1 MLSRSLITIAIVLVG
16 ASAALAQNSAS
27 VEQLSARSDHMGA
40 LAAFDRLP
48 KRQRTLAA
56 TLAAARSAWAIGLND
71 RAISEYDHALQYD
84 ELKSTERARTI
95 FARGVIDLQEQRPQV
110 ARTYAEHALELI
122 EEASPLRAR
131 VLALRAQAEI
141 QEHLLADAEQDLSAA
156 IEQASGEEVAEYHFL
171 RAECRLQLG
180 KRDDARVDLE
190 AIPLE
195 HARTPD
201 AVRYLAQLALDTG
214 QFEEAQ
220 FWLRKGRRDFPERFA
235 DSWVDYGLV
244 RAALGNSDQVAARQA
259 REEARQRLAPSDP
272 WLNLLEAASEE
283 SAWRERNPTEKQ

>member
-1 MLSRSLITIAIVLVG
+1 MLKRGVTLITLLL
-16 ASAALAQNSAS
+16 SAACAVFAQNSAS
-27 VEQLSARSDHMGA
+27 VEQLSARSEHMSA
-40 LAAFDRLP
+40 LASFDRLP

-71 RAISEYDHALQYD
+71 RAITEYDHALLFD
-84 ELKSTERARTI
+84 ELQSVERARTI
-95 FARGVIDLQEQRPQV
+95 FARGIIDLQEQRPQV
-110 ARTYAEHALELI
+110 ARTYAERALAMI

-131 VLALRAQAEI
+131 ILALRAQAEM
-141 QEHLLADAEQDLSAA
+141 QERLLADAEKDLGEA
-156 IEQASGEEVAEYHFL
+156 IEQASSEDIAEYHFL
-171 RAECRLQLG
+171 RAECRMQLG
-180 KRDDARVDLE
+180 KRDEARIDLE

-201 AVRYLAQLALDTG
+201 AVRYLAQLALDSG

-244 RAALGNSDQVAARQA
+244 RAALGNSDQTAAR
-259 REEARQRLAPSDP
+259 EARQEARKRLAPSDP